1 MSKYLLEIGTEEI
14 PARFLPNILEEY
26 KKIFEVTLEEHRIA
40 YDNVST
46 YATPRRVCIIVEGI
60 ASMQKSLEEE
70 IKGPAKKIAYD
81 ENNQPSKALEG
92 FMRGNHVQLDDLFE
106 KEHSGAVY
114 IFALRREEGR
124 QTKLLLQELLPKM
137 ILSAFFPKTMR
148 WGDYNLRYVRPL
160 KWLVSLWDDELLT
173 FDLEMKTADR
183 ISKGHRFLSTNDVI
197 ISSVETYF
205 DDLRKA
211 FVIVDQNERLDLIKS
226 QLKAQDEQNHVKTII
241 DEALL
246 TEVLFLVEYPE
257 VLMGDFDSSY
267 LKIPQG
273 LVVTPMKDHQRYF
286 PVADEKG
293 HLLIIL

>member
-1 MSKYLLEIGTEEI
+1 M
-14 PARFLPNILEEY
+14 PNILEEY
-26 KKIFEVTLEEHRIA
+26 KKNFEVTLEEHRIA

-114 IFALRREEGR
+114 IFALRKEEGR
-124 QTKLLLQELLPKM
+124 ETKLLLQELLPKM

-183 ISKGHRFLSTNDVI
+183 ISKGHRFLSTNH
-197 ISSVETYF
+197 
-205 DDLRKA
+205 
-211 FVIVDQNERLDLIKS
+211 N
-226 QLKAQDEQNHVKTII
+226 
-241 DEALL
+241 
-246 TEVLFLVEYPE
+246 
-257 VLMGDFDSSY
+257 
-267 LKIPQG
+267 
-273 LVVTPMKDHQRYF
+273 
-286 PVADEKG
+286 
-293 HLLIIL
+293 